1 MFFNINYSE
10 KDNFP
15 NQYHI
20 GNFVINTDN
29 GWKIATI
36 TEKNVLYKGY
46 ADDAPIE
53 DILEQIISSKIPEYT
68 GNFCVFVYDNE
79 KLHIKTD
86 TYRGFPIYVND
97 TEITNLHPLDR
108 SIPSDTLIYINSD
121 LSIVEEKFDIIGE
134 LNDEQRNKEDVL
146 DSIHQLLSNKIE
158 NFAKH
163 NNLPTKAFLSGGV
176 DSMLVYSYLSK
187 FTDLE
192 LLDCE
197 HFEFDKFYLKNS
209 YNIKN
214 LWAYRQMHHWKNPT
228 LLSSGA
234 PGDEFMLRS
243 PTTAN
248 FYCIHHGTNIIEL
261 LSRPEYKNCLH
272 YTYFNK
278 PNHVDIFEKQ
288 LDKNNKTIIN
298 SAKYMKKLICNL
310 IINDYQHHHLGN
322 TITFTPLRDLRIMK
336 LLLQLPYNDGVEQVM
351 NSNIS
356 LELIK
361 RNNPKLLNHLS
372 KQKNSPNQRENLID
386 LILK

>member
-1 MFFNINYSE
+1 
-10 KDNFP
+10 
-15 NQYHI
+15 
-20 GNFVINTDN
+20 
-29 GWKIATI
+29 
-36 TEKNVLYKGY
+36 
-46 ADDAPIE
+46 
-53 DILEQIISSKIPEYT
+53 
-68 GNFCVFVYDNE
+68 VFVYDNE